1 MALTKDTLTFPVT
14 LESDVTT
21 AIITDAIAI
30 LDKTDLITSVAFSSG
45 GTTVTLTTSSDVVT
59 ITDGSA
65 STTMADTNYSGIAGV
80 VIAYLNL

>member
-14 LESDVTT
+14 LETDVTSS
-21 AIITDAIAI
+21 IVTDAIAI
-30 LDKTDLITSVAFSSG
+30 LDKTSLITSVAFSYS

-65 STTMADTNYSGIAGV
+65 STTMADTNYVGIAGV
-80 VIAYLNL
+80 IIAYLNL